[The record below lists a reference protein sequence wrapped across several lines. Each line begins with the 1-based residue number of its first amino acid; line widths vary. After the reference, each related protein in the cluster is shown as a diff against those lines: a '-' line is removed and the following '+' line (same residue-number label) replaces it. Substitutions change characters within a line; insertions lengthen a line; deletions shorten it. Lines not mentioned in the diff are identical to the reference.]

1 MGVGANEG
9 APENPGRPA
18 RDIIPLE
25 PFQERQLDLRLLRD
39 GGEIDLLSFT
49 PLA

>member
-9 APENPGRPA
+9 APEDARRPV
-18 RDIIPLE
+18 RHIIPLE
-25 PFQERQLDLRLLRD
+25 PFQERQLDLRLFSD